1 MDPSEER
8 VSLKSR
14 WKSEDLASKNR
25 GKDEVWPYAPPTT
38 RAITITPY
46 RTSQD
51 EPSCQRTRITGKK
64 KRKKKKKKKKK
75 QNEQTP

>member
-51 EPSCQRTRITGKK
+51 ELSCQRTRIRGKKK
-64 KRKKKKKKKKK
+64 KRKKKKEEEEEAK
-75 QNEQTP
+75 